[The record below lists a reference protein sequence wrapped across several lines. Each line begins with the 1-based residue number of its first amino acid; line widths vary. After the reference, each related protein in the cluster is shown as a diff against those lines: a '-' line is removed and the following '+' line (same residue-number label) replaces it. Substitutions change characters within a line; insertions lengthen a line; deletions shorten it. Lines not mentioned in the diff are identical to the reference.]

1 VSVPASYERGS
12 GTVLVVALVGAVVC
26 LVAALAVPL
35 QLVVQQARLQASVDQ
50 AAIDANHA
58 LRGLIT
64 GYPCNVAKT
73 VLHINMATTGK
84 CSIVGEVTR
93 VDASVNVA
101 GIVLTATA
109 WAGP

>member
-1 VSVPASYERGS
+1 MTSSRSSEHGS
-12 GTVLVVALVGAVVC
+12 GTVLVLGLVGAVVC
-26 LVAALAVPL
+26 LIAALAFPL
-35 QLVVQQARLQASVDQ
+35 RLVTQQVRLQASVDQ

-64 GYPCNVAKT
+64 GYPCSVAQS
-73 VLHINMATTGK
+73 VLHINMGTVAK

-93 VDASVNVA
+93 VSAKVKVA